1 MTLRHQTKQRHV
13 QNEGM
18 ARRERSTEWRTTSSV
33 SEALTTARTPTQPRA
48 TTLAMAEFAAT

>member
-33 SEALTTARTPTQPRA
+33 SETPHHSPHPTQPRA